1 MLEKGVRRVE
11 WRMRHSKREKDEKER
26 GWGRGTYR
34 ESKKRLLCQQIRF
47 GFGSPV
53 HHITPN

>member
-11 WRMRHSKREKDEKER
+11 WRMRYSKREKDGKGGGGGHIER
-26 GWGRGTYR
+26 V
-34 ESKKRLLCQQIRF
+34 KKKLLLCQQIRF

-53 HHITPN
+53 HHITPK

>member
-1 MLEKGVRRVE
+1 MEDEIQQKRKRRKGEGGRHIERV
-11 WRMRHSKREKDEKER
+11 
-26 GWGRGTYR
+26 
-34 ESKKRLLCQQIRF
+34 KKKLLLCQQIRF